1 MKDYKQYCL
10 ACVPRYMVLHILLL
24 ESSKNS
30 LTVERPVEALLG
42 NYATITVNLFGE
54 STKTETPLTFDQN
67 KPVKLKNRSMI
78 LQQNEASH
86 EFDRSLYNFR
96 QKGGTLWQFLPSM
109 P

>member
-1 MKDYKQYCL
+1 
-10 ACVPRYMVLHILLL
+10 MVLHILLL

-42 NYATITVNLFGE
+42 NYDTITVNLFGE

-78 LQQNEASH
+78 VQQNEASH

-96 QKGGTLWQFLPSM
+96 QKGRILWQFLPSM